1 MANVYST
8 QFIASH
14 AGTSSSFV
22 CPGGFRAVLRCVT
35 VFNASLLDSGTG
47 HLVHQPSDCTIFQWV
62 VAPPAAIAG
71 AECVIQLLHFVFN
84 EGESISTADDSSV
97 DLTASGF
104 LLTLP

>member
-14 AGTSSSFV
+14 AGAAATFV
-22 CPGGFRAVLRCVT
+22 CPAGYRAVLRCVT
-35 VFNASLLDSGTG
+35 VFNSNVANSGTG
-47 HLVHQPSDCTIFQWV
+47 HLIHSPSDCTVFQWV
-62 VAPPAAIAG
+62 VAPPAAIEG

-84 EGESISTADDSSV
+84 EGESIYTADDGSV